1 MTKQQLFTELDKL
14 QCRIDKLEENSNK
27 QNIADTKLI
36 FEVLK
41 KREAQYID
49 LYDNAPDMFYS
60 VKPDGTIISV
70 NKFGAEYLGYLKE
83 GLIGK
88 PVWVVVYKD
97 DLSKVRKR
105 ISEIINK
112 KIERS
117 ELDFRKVRK
126 DGSVINV
133 HERTQLVF
141 NNKGEIHEMRI
152 ICRDITDRK
161 LAQEATKAEV
171 EKYRT
176 LTNNLN
182 VGLFRSTPGTKGWF
196 IEVNP
201 ALIKMFG
208 YKNKEELFSINVSDL
223 YMNPDD
229 RAKFDKTIQK
239 KGFVKNQELQLKK
252 KNGTVFIGSVSTVVV
267 KDKTGKAIYYDGIVE
282 DITERKEAELAI
294 REKEEQYRTLFNIAP
309 GGIMLEDSNGTIIDA
324 NPAYCKTV
332 GYEYD
337 ELIGKKVHILAHSES
352 LARVDKNIKQIL
364 DGKILKHIEK
374 SVRKDGSFSYMELR
388 ESRIILP
395 DRKVGIICV
404 ADDITGRKIREEK
417 LRRLSS
423 VVEQSSEGLALTDL
437 DGFVLFINNAF
448 ALMHGYTPKELL
460 GKHLSIF
467 HTHEQM
473 PAVKAANQQIKESGS
488 FSGEIWHVRKDGS
501 VFPSLMQNTLFNDE
515 TGNPAGI
522 IGTIRDITEI
532 KKTEEDLKNSEESY
546 KGLFNNAT
554 DAIYI
559 QDTEGRFVDVNE
571 GAVKMYGYPR
581 EYFIGKTPEFLSAPG
596 KNNMEEIIKYVQK
609 AFAGEPQRFE
619 FWGIDKNGR
628 VFPKEVRLNNGIYFG
643 QEVVIAFAQ
652 DITERK
658 KAEEEIRKLSRSV
671 EQSPTIVEIT
681 NLDGN
686 IEYVNPKF
694 CEITGYSYDE
704 VIGKNSRILKSGKT
718 PEETYTTLWETIT
731 SGKEWHGEFR
741 NMKKNGE
748 IYWESAYIFPLKND
762 KGEITHFIAMKEDIT
777 ARKKMEQDLI
787 NAKEKAE
794 ESDKLKSAFL
804 ANMSHEIRTP
814 MNAII
819 GFSQLLSDYQLTEDE
834 REHYISLIQN
844 SGNDLLNLIDDIID
858 ISKIE
863 AGQLKVFKSQYFLDN
878 ILSEIY
884 DSYNEFVKTKKD
896 KTGLKLKYNKPD
908 GGEKVVIYTDI
919 DRFKQIIRNL
929 ISNAIKFT
937 DFGLVEFG
945 FSTDF
950 NKKNPQ
956 IQFYVRDT
964 GIGIPKEKLEI
975 IFESF
980 RQANISDTKIYGG
993 TGLGLTI
1000 TKKMVEIL
1008 GGRIWVKSTPGQG
1021 STFYFII
1028 PYNPVNI
1035 SAGYYDKNNKK
1046 TTSKIYNW
1054 KNKKILIVEDNDQSF
1069 LFFKSVLKKT
1079 QILMKRAISGN
1090 EAIEL
1095 CKKNDFD
1102 LILMDIQLPE
1112 MDGCTATRQIKQF
1125 NKNVSII
1132 AQTAYAMSDEKE
1144 RCLEAGCDDYI
1155 SKPVSVDNLLE
1166 LINRYI

>member
-1 MTKQQLFTELDKL
+1 MTKQQLITGLDKL
-14 QCRIDKLEENSNK
+14 QCRIDKIEGNDKK
-27 QNIADTKLI
+27 QNYVDLELI
-36 FEVLK
+36 FNALK
-41 KREAQYID
+41 RREEQYID
-49 LYDNAPDMFYS
+49 LYDNAPDMFFS
-60 VKPDGTIISV
+60 VKPDGAIISV
-70 NKFGAEYLGYLKE
+70 NKFGAEYLGYSKE
-83 GLIGK
+83 ELIGK

-97 DLSKVRKR
+97 DLPSIKKR

-126 DGSVINV
+126 DGSVIYV

-161 LAQEATKAEV
+161 FAQEAIKTEV
-171 EKYRT
+171 EKYKT

-196 IEVNP
+196 IEINP
-201 ALIKMFG
+201 AFIKMFG
-208 YKNKEELFSINVSDL
+208 YNNKEELFSINVSDL
-223 YMNPDD
+223 YLNPNN

-252 KNGTVFIGSVSTVVV
+252 KDGTVFTGSVSTVVV
-267 KDKTGKAIYYDGIVE
+267 KDKTGKVKYYDGIIE

-337 ELIGKKVHILAHSES
+337 ELIGKKVHIFAHSES
-352 LARVDKNIKQIL
+352 LPRVEKNIKQIL

-374 SVRKDGSFSYMELR
+374 SVRKDGSFSYMELH
-388 ESRIILP
+388 ESRITLP
-395 DRKVGIICV
+395 DGKAGIICV
-404 ADDITGRKIREEK
+404 ANDITERKIREEK

-423 VVEQSSEGLALTDL
+423 VVEQSSEGLTLTDL
-437 DGFVLFINNAF
+437 DGFIIFINSAF
-448 ALMHGYTPKELL
+448 ALIHGYTPKELL
-460 GKHLSIF
+460 GKHLSVF
-467 HTHEQM
+467 HTPEQM
-473 PAVKAANQQIKESGS
+473 PQVEAANKQIKEFGS
-488 FSGEIWHVRKDGS
+488 FNGEIWHVRKDGS
-501 VFPSLMQNTLFNDE
+501 VFPSLMQNTLFYDE

-522 IGTIRDITEI
+522 IGTLKDISEI
-532 KKTEEDLKNSEESY
+532 KKTEQDLKNSEESY
-546 KGLFNNAT
+546 RGLFNNAS

-571 GAVKMYGYPR
+571 GAVKMYGYPK
-581 EYFIGKTPEFLSAPG
+581 EYFIGKTPDFLSAPG
-596 KNNMEEIIKYVQK
+596 KNNMAEIIKYIQK

-628 VFPKEVRLNNGIYFG
+628 VFPKEVNLNNGIYFG
-643 QEVVIAFAQ
+643 QEAVIAFAQ
-652 DITERK
+652 
-658 KAEEEIRKLSRSV
+658 
-671 EQSPTIVEIT
+671 
-681 NLDGN
+681 
-686 IEYVNPKF
+686 
-694 CEITGYSYDE
+694 
-704 VIGKNSRILKSGKT
+704 
-718 PEETYTTLWETIT
+718 
-731 SGKEWHGEFR
+731 
-741 NMKKNGE
+741 
-748 IYWESAYIFPLKND
+748 
-762 KGEITHFIAMKEDIT
+762 DIT

-787 NAKEKAE
+787 NSKDKAE

-834 REHYISLIQN
+834 RRHYISLIQN

-878 ILSEIY
+878 ILSDIY
-884 DSYNEFVKTKKD
+884 DSYNEFIKTKHD

-908 GGEKVVIYTDI
+908 GGEMVVIYTDI

-937 DFGLVEFG
+937 DIGFVEFG
-945 FSTDF
+945 FTTNID
-950 NKKNPQ
+950 KKNPQ

-964 GIGIPKEKLEI
+964 GIGIPNEKLEI

-993 TGLGLTI
+993 TGLGLAI

-1008 GGRIWVKSTPGQG
+1008 GGRIWVKSTPDQG
-1021 STFYFII
+1021 STFYFTI

-1035 SAGYYDKNNKK
+1035 SARYPEKNNNK

-1054 KNKKILIVEDNDQSF
+1054 RNKNILIVEDNDQSF

-1079 QILMKRAISGN
+1079 QIRMKRANSGN

-1095 CKKNDFD
+1095 CKENDFD

-1144 RCLEAGCDDYI
+1144 RCLKAGCDDYI
-1155 SKPVSVDNLLE
+1155 SKPISVANLLE

>member
-1 MTKQQLFTELDKL
+1 MDYNKMTKQQLLTELDKL
-14 QCRIDKLEENSNK
+14 QCRIDKLEENCNK

-36 FEVLK
+36 FDALK

-49 LYDNAPDMFYS
+49 LYDNAPDMFFS
-60 VKPDGTIISV
+60 VEPDGTIMSV
-70 NKFGAEYLGYLKE
+70 NKFGAEYLGYSKKE
-83 GLIGK
+83 LTGK

-97 DLSKVRKR
+97 DLPKVRKK
-105 ISEIINK
+105 ILEIINK
-112 KIERS
+112 KVERS

-141 NNKGEIHEMRI
+141 NDKGKIHEMRI

-161 LAQEATKAEV
+161 LAQEELKAEV

-182 VGLFRSTPGTKGWF
+182 VGLYRSTPGTKGWF
-196 IEVNP
+196 IEINP
-201 ALIKMFG
+201 AFIKMFG

-223 YMNPDD
+223 YLNPNN
-229 RAKFDKTIQK
+229 RAKFDKIIQK

-252 KNGTVFIGSVSTVVV
+252 KDGTVFTGSVSTVVV
-267 KDKTGKAIYYDGIVE
+267 KDKTGKAKYYDGIVE
-282 DITERKEAELAI
+282 DITERK
-294 REKEEQYRTLFNIAP
+294 
-309 GGIMLEDSNGTIIDA
+309 
-324 NPAYCKTV
+324 
-332 GYEYD
+332 
-337 ELIGKKVHILAHSES
+337 
-352 LARVDKNIKQIL
+352 
-364 DGKILKHIEK
+364 
-374 SVRKDGSFSYMELR
+374 
-388 ESRIILP
+388 
-395 DRKVGIICV
+395 
-404 ADDITGRKIREEK
+404 IREEK
-417 LRRLSS
+417 LRRLLS
-423 VVEQSSEGLALTDL
+423 VVEQSSEGLALTDFNGSIL
-437 DGFVLFINNAF
+437 FVNNAF
-448 ALMHGYTPKELL
+448 ASMHGYTPKELL

-467 HTHEQM
+467 HTPEQM
-473 PAVKAANQQIKESGS
+473 PQVEAANKQIKESGS
-488 FSGEIWHVRKDGS
+488 FNGEIWHVRKDGS
-501 VFPSLMQNTLFNDE
+501 VFPSLMQNTLFYDE
-515 TGNPAGI
+515 TGNPTGI
-522 IGTIRDITEI
+522 IGTLKDITEI
-532 KKTEEDLKNSEESY
+532 KKAEEDLIKSEVSY
-546 KGLFNNAT
+546 RDLFNNAT

-571 GAVKMYGYPR
+571 GSVKMYGYPR

-596 KNNMEEIIKYVQK
+596 KNDMDETIRCVQK

-643 QEVVIAFAQ
+643 QDVVIAFAQ
-652 DITERK
+652 DIT
-658 KAEEEIRKLSRSV
+658 
-671 EQSPTIVEIT
+671 
-681 NLDGN
+681 
-686 IEYVNPKF
+686 
-694 CEITGYSYDE
+694 
-704 VIGKNSRILKSGKT
+704 
-718 PEETYTTLWETIT
+718 
-731 SGKEWHGEFR
+731 
-741 NMKKNGE
+741 
-748 IYWESAYIFPLKND
+748 
-762 KGEITHFIAMKEDIT
+762 
-777 ARKKMEQDLI
+777 ARKEMEQDLI

-819 GFSQLLSDYQLTEDE
+819 GFSQLLSDYQLAQDE

-878 ILSEIY
+878 ILSDIY
-884 DSYNEFVKTKKD
+884 DSYNEFIKTKKD

-908 GGEKVVIYTDI
+908 RGEKVVIHTDI

-945 FSTDF
+945 FTTDID
-950 NKKNPQ
+950 KKNPQ
-956 IQFYVRDT
+956 IQFYVKDT
-964 GIGIPKEKLEI
+964 GIGIPKDKLEI

-980 RQANISDTKIYGG
+980 RQANVSDTKIYGG

-1021 STFYFII
+1021 STFYFTI

-1035 SAGYYDKNNKK
+1035 SARYPDKNKK
-1046 TTSKIYNW
+1046 KPTSKVYNW

-1069 LFFKSVLKKT
+1069 LFFKSALKKT
-1079 QILMKRAISGN
+1079 QILMKRANNGN
-1090 EAIEL
+1090 EAVEL

-1112 MDGCTATRQIKQF
+1112 MDGYTATRQIKQL

-1144 RCLEAGCDDYI
+1144 RCLKAGCDDYI
-1155 SKPVSVDNLLE
+1155 SKPIGVTNLLE

>member
-1 MTKQQLFTELDKL
+1 MTKQQLLTELDKL
-14 QCRIDKLEENSNK
+14 QCRIDKIEGNDKK
-27 QNIADTKLI
+27 QNYVDLELI
-36 FEVLK
+36 FNALK
-41 KREAQYID
+41 RREEQYID
-49 LYDNAPDMFYS
+49 LYDNAPDMFFS
-60 VKPDGTIISV
+60 VKPDGAIISV
-70 NKFGAEYLGYLKE
+70 NKFGAEYLGYSKE
-83 GLIGK
+83 ELIGK
-88 PVWVVVYKD
+88 QVWVVVYKD
-97 DLSKVRKR
+97 DLLDIRKK

-126 DGSVINV
+126 DGSVIYV

-161 LAQEATKAEV
+161 LAQEAIKAEV
-171 EKYRT
+171 EKYKT

-196 IEVNP
+196 IEINP
-201 ALIKMFG
+201 AFIKMFG
-208 YKNKEELFSINVSDL
+208 YNNKEELFSINVSDL
-223 YMNPDD
+223 YLNPND

-252 KNGTVFIGSVSTVVV
+252 KDGTVFTGSVSTVVV
-267 KDKTGKAIYYDGIVE
+267 KDKTGKAKYYDGIIE
-282 DITERKEAELAI
+282 DITERKKAELAI
-294 REKEEQYRTLFNIAP
+294 REKEEQYRALFNIAP

-332 GYEYD
+332 GYKYD
-337 ELIGKKVHILAHSES
+337 ELIGKKVHIFAHSES
-352 LARVDKNIKQIL
+352 LPRVDKNIKQIL

-374 SVRKDGSFSYMELR
+374 SVRKNGSFSYMELH
-388 ESRIILP
+388 ESRITLP
-395 DRKVGIICV
+395 DGKAGIICV
-404 ADDITGRKIREEK
+404 ANDITERKIREEK

-437 DGFVLFINNAF
+437 DGFVLFINSAF
-448 ALMHGYTPKELL
+448 ASIHGYTPKELL
-460 GKHLSIF
+460 GKHLSVF
-467 HTHEQM
+467 HTPEQM
-473 PAVKAANQQIKESGS
+473 PQVEAANKQIKESGS
-488 FSGEIWHVRKDGS
+488 FNGEIWHVRKDGS
-501 VFPSLMQNTLFNDE
+501 VFPSLMQNTLFYDE

-522 IGTIRDITEI
+522 IGTLKDISEI
-532 KKTEEDLKNSEESY
+532 KKTEQDLKNSEESY
-546 KGLFNNAT
+546 RGLFNNAT

-559 QDTEGRFVDVNE
+559 QDTEGRFVDINE
-571 GAVKMYGYPR
+571 GAVKMYGYPK
-581 EYFIGKTPEFLSAPG
+581 EYLIGKTPDFLSAPG
-596 KNNMEEIIKYVQK
+596 KNNMAEIIKYVQK
-609 AFAGEPQRFE
+609 AFTGEPQRFE

-628 VFPKEVRLNNGIYFG
+628 MFPKEVKLNNGIYFG
-643 QEVVIAFAQ
+643 QEAVIAFAQ
-652 DITERK
+652 DIT
-658 KAEEEIRKLSRSV
+658 V
-671 EQSPTIVEIT
+671 
-681 NLDGN
+681 
-686 IEYVNPKF
+686 
-694 CEITGYSYDE
+694 
-704 VIGKNSRILKSGKT
+704 
-718 PEETYTTLWETIT
+718 
-731 SGKEWHGEFR
+731 
-741 NMKKNGE
+741 
-748 IYWESAYIFPLKND
+748 
-762 KGEITHFIAMKEDIT
+762 
-777 ARKKMEQDLI
+777 RKKMEQDLI
-787 NAKEKAE
+787 NAKDKAE

-834 REHYISLIQN
+834 RGHYISLIQN

-878 ILSEIY
+878 ILSDIY
-884 DSYNEFVKTKKD
+884 DSYNEFIKTKND

-908 GGEKVVIYTDI
+908 GGEMVVIYTDI

-937 DFGLVEFG
+937 DIGFIEFG
-945 FSTDF
+945 FTTDVD
-950 NKKNPQ
+950 KKNRQ

-964 GIGIPKEKLEI
+964 GIGIPIEKLDI

-993 TGLGLTI
+993 TGLGLAI

-1008 GGRIWVKSTPGQG
+1008 GGRIWVKSTPDQG
-1021 STFYFII
+1021 STFYFTI

-1035 SAGYYDKNNKK
+1035 SARYPEKNNKK
-1046 TTSKIYNW
+1046 IISKIYNW
-1054 KNKKILIVEDNDQSF
+1054 RNKNILIVEDNDQSF

-1079 QILMKRAISGN
+1079 QIRMKRANNGN
-1090 EAIEL
+1090 EAVEL
-1095 CKKNDFD
+1095 CKENDFD

-1125 NKNVSII
+1125 NKNISII

-1144 RCLEAGCDDYI
+1144 RCLKAGCDDYI
-1155 SKPVSVDNLLE
+1155 SKPISVTNLLE